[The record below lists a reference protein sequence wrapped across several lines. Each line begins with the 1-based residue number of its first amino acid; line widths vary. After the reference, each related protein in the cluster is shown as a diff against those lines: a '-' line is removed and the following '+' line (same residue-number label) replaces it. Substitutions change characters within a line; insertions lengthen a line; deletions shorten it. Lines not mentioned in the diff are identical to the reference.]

1 MYVATKRKV
10 TVWASPCAK
19 HFWSYVT
26 ESLQPCC
33 EWARSS
39 SLFHL
44 WENFGLKL
52 PKITQF
58 VSDRVWNG
66 SMAPWSRDLLLPAS
80 LLVPSRKQ
88 TQSTQA
94 VATLCKRGVD
104 SLSPCFEFHV
114 FSAFLKVINHSSTQL
129 TLSLHPEKSHHGTT
143 CSIAVFSCSG
153 GCRVVT
159 TSNGEEKKSSVG
171 EWRVVSAGR
180 GLEVG
185 TLTSIVWSGKN
196 SDEGAFK

>member
-1 MYVATKRKV
+1 MYVARKRRV

-19 HFWSYVT
+19 RFWSYVT
-26 ESLQPCC
+26 ESSQPCC
-33 EWARSS
+33 ERARSS

-52 PKITQF
+52 PKLTQF

-66 SMAPWSRDLLLPAS
+66 SMAPWSIDLLLPAS

-94 VATLCKRGVD
+94 VATLCNRGVD
-104 SLSPCFEFHV
+104 SLSPCFEFHTS
-114 FSAFLKVINHSSTQL
+114 SAFLKVINRSPTQL
-129 TLSLHPEKSHHGTT
+129 TLSLHPEKSHHGAT
-143 CSIAVFSCSG
+143 CSSAVFSCIG
-153 GCRVVT
+153 GCQVVT
-159 TSNGEEKKSSVG
+159 TYNGEEKQSRVG
-171 EWRVVSAGR
+171 EWRVISAGR

-185 TLTSIVWSGKN
+185 TLISIVWSEKN
-196 SDEGAFK
+196 SDEGAFE